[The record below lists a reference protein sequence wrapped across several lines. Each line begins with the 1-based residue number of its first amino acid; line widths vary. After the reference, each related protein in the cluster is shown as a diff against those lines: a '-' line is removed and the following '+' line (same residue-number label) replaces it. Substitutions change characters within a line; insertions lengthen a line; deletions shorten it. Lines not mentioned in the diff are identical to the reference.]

1 MPDQVL
7 HGWGRTNPTSA
18 EVTRARTVDE
28 VLRALA
34 DAGPRGVLAR
44 GLGRSYGDAAQNAG
58 GTVLDLSPLRSVEIG
73 ADGLVRA
80 GAGARLADVIDALTP
95 HGLFVP
101 VSPGTSRIT
110 IGGAVAA
117 DVHGKNHHHDGSFGD
132 HVVELEIVTP
142 ADGVRRVGPRSI
154 GADRDLYVAT
164 VGGMGLTG
172 VITEVTFLGLAVTSP
187 DVLVDTRR
195 LDSLDA
201 VMSHLVGTDST
212 HRYSVAWLDATA
224 KGPRLGRG
232 VVTQGDHAP
241 AGRDD
246 QRVGAPAKVRVPLT
260 PPVGAINRLT
270 VAAFNEAWFRK
281 APRSRDGERQGVRQF
296 FHPLDGVDDWNRVYG
311 PSGLVQYQCVLPDRS
326 ADLVPRLLEAV
337 RDAGAPSFLTVL
349 KRFGPNNDSPLSFPI
364 AGWTLAVDVPARVPG
379 LAAVLDALDDIVLD
393 GGDRT
398 YLAKDARTSPSTL
411 RAMYPRLTEWLAVR
425 RLADPRGVLVSDL
438 SRRLGL

>member
-1 MPDQVL
+1 MPEQLL
-7 HGWGRTNPTSA
+7 HGWGRTSPSPA
-18 EVTRARTVDE
+18 DVLTVGSLDD
-28 VLRALA
+28 VAA
-34 DAGPRGVLAR
+34 AVSGAGPRGVLAR

-58 GTVLDLSPLRSVEIG
+58 GTVLDLSALSAVQVG
-73 ADGLVRA
+73 ADGVVRA
-80 GAGARLADVIDALTP
+80 GAGARLGDVIDALTP

-110 IGGAVAA
+110 LAGAVAA

-132 HVVELEIVTP
+132 HVVGLELVAP
-142 ADGVRRVGPRSI
+142 AGGVRRVGPRST
-154 GADRDLYVAT
+154 GADLDLFRAT

-172 VITEVTFLGLAVTSP
+172 VITEVSFRALAVASA

-195 LDSLDA
+195 LNSLDA
-201 VMSHLVGTDST
+201 VMSHLVATDSS
-212 HRYSVAWLDATA
+212 HRYSVAWVDASA
-224 KGPRLGRG
+224 KGARLGRG

-241 AGRDD
+241 AGRSDEH
-246 QRVGAPAKVRVPLT
+246 VGAPARLRVPLT
-260 PPVGAINRLT
+260 PPVSAINRLT

-311 PSGLVQYQCVLPDRS
+311 RAGLVQYQCALPDAA
-326 ADLVPRLLEAV
+326 ADLVPHLLEAV

-349 KRFGPNNDSPLSFPI
+349 KRFGPGNVSPLSFPI

-379 LAAVLDALDDIVLD
+379 LARALDALDAVVLEA
-393 GGDRT
+393 GGRT
-398 YLAKDARTSPSTL
+398 YLAKDARTSPAAL
-411 RAMYPRLTEWLAVR
+411 RAMYPRLDEWIAVR